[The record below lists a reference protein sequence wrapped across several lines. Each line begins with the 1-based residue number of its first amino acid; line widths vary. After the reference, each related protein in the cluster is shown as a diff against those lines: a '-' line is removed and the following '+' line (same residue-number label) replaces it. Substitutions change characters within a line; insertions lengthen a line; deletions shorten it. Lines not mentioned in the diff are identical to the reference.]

1 MVFLGNGCGLH
12 IPIEEQ
18 KEGQLLYRKYLKGPK
33 WWEYACGINRCC
45 DSYLVS
51 NKGAYV
57 ICEYINN
64 VVKKNNDK
72 KLI

>member
-1 MVFLGNGCGLH
+1 MVFLGNGCGIH

-33 WWEYACGINRCC
+33 WWEYACGITRCC

-51 NKGAYV
+51 NKGLMLYV
-57 ICEYINN
+57 NI
-64 VVKKNNDK
+64 
-72 KLI
+72 LIM

>member
-18 KEGQLLYRKYLKGPK
+18 KEGQLLYRKNIIEPIWGVTGG
-33 WWEYACGINRCC
+33 GITRCC

-51 NKGAYV
+51 NKGLMLYV
-57 ICEYINN
+57 NI
-64 VVKKNNDK
+64 
-72 KLI
+72 LIM